1 MFCNKRPNHI
11 KCDEFVRL
19 LCLKSGRGL
28 EFVKKRNTFGLEEKS
43 YKGPSKKTGK
53 AVIE

>member
-1 MFCNKRPNHI
+1 MSIC
-11 KCDEFVRL
+11 EAFVPEVVERVGI
-19 LCLKSGRGL
+19 S
-28 EFVKKRNTFGLEEKS
+28 EKRNTFGLEEKS